1 MSAKEMIMEIYN
13 MRKLFLIAALVLT
26 SINLSAWTRLGHAV
40 VAKIAEDHMT
50 PVAKARVYECLGG
63 ESIVRHASYA
73 DDFGVVN
80 KDLKVDYREF
90 SGGKYDRDPYNYP
103 HVITVDENGELLDYW
118 HEGGG
123 NARFFI
129 ERYMEELKHPEK
141 LKPEDIWWRIVYL
154 THVMGD
160 FHCPVHIWWSNL
172 PAERN
177 LGKCKVY
184 YRGEEK
190 SYHYV
195 WDRHMIEIPY
205 PFSFSDIAWL
215 IDTFT
220 PEQIAEFT
228 KGDICDWAKDSA
240 LASRHTLDVKD
251 GDRIEK
257 GDLYYQRRYLE
268 TQLCKGGYR
277 LAKMFNDIFDPQN

>member
-1 MSAKEMIMEIYN
+1 MNYDMK
-13 MRKLFLIAALVLT
+13 KLVIFVALAFFAV
-26 SINLSAWTRLGHAV
+26 NVSAWTRLGHAV

-50 PVAKARVYECLGG
+50 PAAKAKVYEYLNG

-80 KDLKVDYREF
+80 KDLKVDMTEF
-90 SGGKYDRDPYNYP
+90 PEYKGTGSYP
-103 HVITVDENGELLDYW
+103 HVITVNENGELLDYW
-118 HEGGG
+118 HEHGG

-129 ERYMEELKHPEK
+129 ERYMEELKHPQT
-141 LKPEDIWWRIVYL
+141 LKPEEIWWRIVYL

-160 FHCPVHIWWSNL
+160 FHCPVHVLWANL
-172 PAERN
+172 PLEKNCGR
-177 LGKCKVY
+177 CKIY

-190 SYHYV
+190 SWHYV
-195 WDRHMIEIPY
+195 WDRYMIEIPFPY
-205 PFSFSDIAWL
+205 SFSDIAWL

-240 LASRHTLDVKD
+240 LASKHVLDMKE
-251 GDRIEK
+251 GTRIEK
-257 GDLYYQRRYLE
+257 GYLYYERRFVE

>member
-1 MSAKEMIMEIYN
+1 MK
-13 MRKLFLIAALVLT
+13 KLLFVLALVL
-26 SINLSAWTRLGHAV
+26 SVSDAFAWTRLGHAV
-40 VAKIAEDHMT
+40 VAKIAEDHLT
-50 PVAKARVYECLGG
+50 PAAKAKVYEYLNG

-80 KDLKVDYREF
+80 KDLRVNDEEF
-90 SGGKYDRDPYNYP
+90 SGGKYKGTGKYP
-103 HVITVDENGELLDYW
+103 HVITVDENAELLDYW
-118 HEGGG
+118 HEYGG

-129 ERYMEELKHPEK
+129 ERYVEDLKHPET
-141 LKPEDIWWRIVYL
+141 LKPDEIWWRIVYL

-160 FHCPVHIWWSNL
+160 FHCPVHIFWSHL
-172 PAERN
+172 PLEKNGGR
-177 LGKCKVY
+177 CKIY

-190 SYHYV
+190 SWHYV
-195 WDRHMIEIPY
+195 WDRYMIEIPFPY
-205 PFSFSDIAWL
+205 SFSDIAWL

-228 KGDICDWAKDSA
+228 KGDLCDWAKDSA
-240 LASRHTLDVKD
+240 LASKHVLDMEP
-251 GDRIEK
+251 GTRIEK
-257 GDLYYQRRYLE
+257 GYLYYERRFVE